1 MTLHRSP
8 KMGKG
13 RQASVLPQGPVIQ
26 YIIQYGLF
34 RCELLAGS
42 LETGEMNA
50 SVLKD
55 GSGQTIIALP
65 PSPHPPPRMTSKL
78 PEMPQAQ
85 NQKCKTLILK
95 KIKKSM
101 PNLKSSYW

>member
-13 RQASVLPQGPVIQ
+13 RQASVLPQGPVIE
-26 YIIQYGLF
+26 YIIQNGLSC
-34 RCELLAGS
+34 CELLTGS

-55 GSGQTIIALP
+55 GSGQAITALP
-65 PSPHPPPRMTSKL
+65 HSLPPTPKKQLL
-78 PEMPQAQ
+78 PVDILEY
-85 NQKCKTLILK
+85 ILK
-95 KIKKSM
+95 YSSF
-101 PNLKSSYW
+101 PHHCLKN

>member
-42 LETGEMNA
+42 LKTGEMNA
-50 SVLKD
+50 SVWKD
-55 GSGQTIIALP
+55 RSGQAIIVLP
-65 PSPHPPPRMTSKL
+65 HSLPLPHMASKL
-78 PEMPQAQ
+78 PEMSQA
-85 NQKCKTLILK
+85 
-95 KIKKSM
+95 
-101 PNLKSSYW
+101 